1 MPSNS
6 PREEFLRYA
15 KVLLVTI
22 QNRSAEDA
30 TIGELGANRSHSGID
45 TDHLSA
51 GFCLYVA

>member
-6 PREEFLRYA
+6 PREKFLRYA

-45 TDHLSA
+45 TDHLSS